1 MQLEPV
7 QKCSHYVYQWTVYLS
22 MTSTLGQP
30 AQHETKQNA
39 RMLLTVWTR
48 ISCVFSHNSNS
59 ALVFSKHVPQGHT
72 KLPPSKSFPRKV
84 LLLSNHYSQGLTGA
98 WKWKFNPA
106 DLTTGP
112 SLTGRPGDLFDRM
125 VGKPVCVCVCGTQ
138 VALVMV
144 GCCMLL
150 PLSKAHIASRMKL
163 CGSLLMWPL
172 RAPLLAIAVALISI
186 GLTWNESA
194 NETNYISN
202 H

>member
-125 VGKPVCVCVCGTQ
+125 VGKPVCVCVRVWDTGCIGYGWLLHV
-138 VALVMV
+138 VAIVE
-144 GCCMLL
+144 G
-150 PLSKAHIASRMKL
+150 AHCEPHETLWQPADVASTCTIASN
-163 CGSLLMWPL
+163 SS
-172 RAPLLAIAVALISI
+172 SI
-186 GLTWNESA
+186 N
-194 NETNYISN
+194 
-202 H
+202 